1 MIVARFTMDE
11 EKRSVTLR
19 VKGHAGA
26 AENGKDIICA
36 SATILAYTLAQNIQG
51 AENRGLLKYAPTVKL
66 REGNSIITC
75 RAKDDEAYTELL
87 HTYLVVQTGYQLLAH
102 NYPQYVA
109 VEMFGEAQEP

>member
-1 MIVARFTMDE
+1 MIVARFSMNE
-11 EKRSVTLR
+11 EKRVVTLR
-19 VKGHAGA
+19 VKGHAGL
-26 AENGKDIICA
+26 AEKGKDIICS
-36 SATILAYTLAQNIQG
+36 SATILAYTLAQNIKG
-51 AENRGLLKYAPTVKL
+51 ADARGLLMYAPKL
-66 REGNSIITC
+66 TLRDGNSIIRC